1 MHRTRFRQGL
11 LVVGM
16 AVFVVGIDHRLSRA
30 VDDDDQ
36 PQIINCGDPRLREL
50 CLECCSDECD
60 FDTNVGLACCLDS
73 KQGCTIVNEPP
84 TTGFGAAD
92 VVIKGGYAGL
102 KLQMARKE
110 VVTNGQALLKFKL
123 KGALAVGPLRKRFAV
138 KGVIGGLD
146 ASVGSLAYAVLFIG
160 RGDSALTDLQAQ
172 GKNVTLQVT
181 GTPVTCQSSFTAN
194 ECRSLAIQMAKLIYA
209 ALPPGNGPEQSA
221 FLASVAPLGYA
232 PYQDRGCGMPLRT
245 H

>member
-16 AVFVVGIDHRLSRA
+16 AALVVGIAHRPIHA
-30 VDDDDQ
+30 VDDDNQ

-73 KQGCTIVNEPP
+73 KQGCTIINEPP

-102 KLQMARKE
+102 KLQLARKE
-110 VVTNGQALLKFKL
+110 VVTNGQALLKLKL
-123 KGALAVGPLRKRFAV
+123 KGSLSVGPLRKRLAI
-138 KGVIGGLD
+138 KGVVGGLD

-160 RGDSALTDLQAQ
+160 RGDTALTDLQAQ
-172 GKNVTLQVT
+172 GMNVTLQVT

-209 ALPPGNGPEQSA
+209 ALPPGDGPEQSA
-221 FLASVAPLGYA
+221 FLGSVAPLGYA
-232 PYQDRGCGMPLRT
+232 PCQDRGGGALRT
-245 H
+245 L

>member
-1 MHRTRFRQGL
+1 MHRTRFRQRL

-16 AVFVVGIDHRLSRA
+16 AVFAVGIDHRVSRA

-36 PQIINCGDPRLREL
+36 PQTINCGIPSIRET
-50 CLECCSDECD
+50 CLECCPDICD
-60 FDTNVGLACCLDS
+60 PDTNLGLWCCLNPA
-73 KQGCTIVNEPP
+73 QGCTIVNEPP
-84 TTGFGAAD
+84 TTGLGAAD

-102 KLQMARKE
+102 KLQLSRKE
-110 VVTNGQALLKFKL
+110 VVSNGQSLVKLKL
-123 KGALAVGPLRKRFAV
+123 KGSLAVGPLRKRLAV

-146 ASVGSLAYAVLFIG
+146 ASVGSLAYAVFFIG
-160 RGDSALTDLQAQ
+160 RGDTALTDLQAQ

-194 ECRSLAIQMAKLIYA
+194 ECRSLAIEMAQLIYA

-232 PYQDRGCGMPLRT
+232 PCQDRGGGMALPT